1 MSLLTSDME
10 EVVVLLAGVVWSV
23 VVGWDEGERGGGE
36 LDGEVLVNE
45 VLEEGEGDVLDEELE
60 DDDRDELEEDEEVD
74 MLDEE
79 L

>member
-1 MSLLTSDME
+1 MD
-10 EVVVLLAGVVWSV
+10 EV
-23 VVGWDEGERGGGE
+23 ERGEGE